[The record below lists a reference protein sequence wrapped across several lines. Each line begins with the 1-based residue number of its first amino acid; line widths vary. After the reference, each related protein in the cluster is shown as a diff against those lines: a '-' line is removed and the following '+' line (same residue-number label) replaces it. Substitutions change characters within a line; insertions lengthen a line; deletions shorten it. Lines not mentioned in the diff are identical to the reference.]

1 MKKRFDKDL
10 IGDIS
15 RIVLIVGFFSAIA
28 FMMKRS
34 DFFPLVVDIHTIR
47 STLQGGGLL
56 SGKILSA
63 VAFVF
68 ASGGLIGLGVPRL
81 WASAVAGVIY
91 GAVMGTFLSVL
102 ASLMGSSLLFLA
114 GRTILAGVVE
124 RRMGN
129 RIKEWQAR
137 FQENAFWWVLYGRF
151 FPLSNSTV
159 MSLLCGCCKISFSA
173 FMAGS
178 CIGFIPLAVVFATY
192 GSGGAKGNI
201 WQIGFATVLLVLS
214 IFSRKIIN
222 RWFPGNMKG
231 HDNATVPVGYNEL
244 SGKERSDWT

>member
-1 MKKRFDKDL
+1 MFDKDL

-15 RIVLIVGFFSAIA
+15 RIVLIVGFFLAIA
-28 FMMKRS
+28 YMMKRS
-34 DFFPLVVDIHTIR
+34 DLFTFIIDIHTIR

-63 VAFVF
+63 VAFIF

-81 WASAVAGVIY
+81 WASAVAGIIY

-114 GRTILAGVVE
+114 GRTMLAGVVE

-137 FQENAFWWVLYGRF
+137 FQENAFWWVIYGRF
-151 FPLSNSTV
+151 FPLSNSMA
-159 MSLLCGCCKISFSA
+159 MSLLCGCCKISFSS
-173 FMAGS
+173 FIAGS
-178 CIGFIPLAVVFATY
+178 CIGFIPFATVFATY
-192 GSGGAKGNI
+192 GSGGVKGSI
-201 WQIGFATVLLVLS
+201 WQIGFATVLLILS
-214 IFSRKIIN
+214 IFSRKVIN
-222 RWFPGNMKG
+222 MWFPTNTKS
-231 HDNATVPVGYNEL
+231 HDNVAVPMGYNEL